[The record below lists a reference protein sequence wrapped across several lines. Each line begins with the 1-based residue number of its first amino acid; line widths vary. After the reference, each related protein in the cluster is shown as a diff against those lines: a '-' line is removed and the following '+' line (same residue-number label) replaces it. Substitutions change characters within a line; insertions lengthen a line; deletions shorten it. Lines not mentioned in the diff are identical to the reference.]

1 MERPAFSRGTD
12 PVLRS
17 GMHPTKPLLAL
28 SLLFSFP
35 ALAGRNPPELPN
47 KYARTEPFS
56 VDYSKGR
63 TYRTSYD
70 KDPATSRAPL
80 AEPALSDACYNS
92 QPYDFDTKGLGA
104 ELSRTYLEDPRF
116 AEFEVV
122 SLISI
127 PLQKIF
133 VLDRRAYQRT
143 GDGLVYAWK
152 TSTGYHDK
160 HYAYDRKAGR
170 LVFGQKGSVQITHKD
185 RASALAM
192 IKEIGQKK
200 GATYSENGGLPVVTF
215 DPRAELDE
223 QGNPKFPERRVR
235 YSETTSKMKRE
246 KAEKSGLEIVGEDPN
261 DPNLMIVKKYS
272 LNYEDY
278 YHTQPGYYVIQN
290 GFSSRHLSG
299 EGDGSYDVEQPT
311 MPWAVF
317 FNLERGM
324 ATHGAAY
331 RGTMGSP
338 NSHGCVRLLE
348 ENACRLFHLVG
359 HVSKGPVSA
368 VNEKTGQPMTRKIEA
383 YRALTIVTERLGE
396 VEKKY
401 FNRFQ

>member
-1 MERPAFSRGTD
+1 
-12 PVLRS
+12 
-17 GMHPTKPLLAL
+17 MHPTKLLQALCFLLPL
-28 SLLFSFP
+28 STF
-35 ALAGRNPPELPN
+35 AGPNPPELRN

-56 VDYSKGR
+56 VNYSKGR
-63 TYRTSYD
+63 TYRVPYL
-70 KDPATSRAPL
+70 KDPAASQAPL
-80 AEPALSDACYNS
+80 QEPALSDVCYNS
-92 QPYDFDTKGLGA
+92 KPYEFDTKGLGA
-104 ELSRTYLEDPRF
+104 DLSRAYLEDKRF
-116 AEFEVV
+116 TDFEVI
-122 SLISI
+122 SFISI

-133 VLDRRAYQRT
+133 VLDRATYQRT
-143 GDGLVYAWK
+143 GDGLVYAWR

-160 HYAYDRKAGR
+160 HYAYDRKAGKM
-170 LVFGQKGSVQITHKD
+170 VFGQKGSVQITHKD
-185 RASALAM
+185 RASALAK
-192 IKEIGQKK
+192 IKELSQKK
-200 GATYSENGGLPVVTF
+200 GATYSENGGLPVVIF
-215 DPRAELDE
+215 DPRAELDG

-235 YSETTSKMKRE
+235 YSESTSKMKRE
-246 KAEKSGLEIVGEDPN
+246 KALKSGLEIVGEDQNNPE
-261 DPNLMIVKKYS
+261 LLIVKKYS

-299 EGDGSYDVEQPT
+299 EGDGNYEVEQPT

-368 VNEKTGQPMTRKIEA
+368 LNEKTGQPMSKKIDA
-383 YRALTIVTERLGE
+383 YRALTIVTGELGD

-401 FNRFQ
+401 LHRFQ